1 VRNARTAAVA
11 ERHIRALEL
20 ARDCVQLGA
29 RTRTVELLTG
39 LSASQINRLF
49 HGHPRP
55 SQRGRPPD
63 SREWYYTTD
72 LPNRVQ
78 SCMLVSIYRRLC
90 KVGIDPA
97 RALAQGYAHY
107 AAACKGRPRLGMDRA
122 FDLVSHF
129 DGRWVASQRSF
140 SLATCP
146 TCHSQYLTGLL
157 ADRGAAA
164 ECPLCKLLERYPR
177 DPRIQDTFAAVE
189 LPDAAELLQPLCL
202 VLRTLRRVTP
212 ESN

>member
-1 VRNARTAAVA
+1 MRTARSNAAA

-29 RTRTVELLTG
+29 RTRTVEVLTG

-72 LPNRVQ
+72 LPNRIQ

-97 RALAQGYAHY
+97 RALVQGYAHY
-107 AAACKGRPRLGMDRA
+107 VAACKGRPRLNMDRA

-146 TCHSQYLTGLL
+146 ACASQFLTGLL
-157 ADRGAAA
+157 ASNGAAA
-164 ECPLCKLLERYPR
+164 ECPFCKLLERFPR
-177 DPRIQDTFAAVE
+177 DPRIQDSFAAVE
-189 LPDAAELLQPLCL
+189 VGEPPEVLLPIGL
-202 VLRTLRRVTP
+202 VLRAMR
-212 ESN
+212 

>member
-1 VRNARTAAVA
+1 VVRNTRPTAAA

-20 ARDCVQLGA
+20 ARDFVQLGA

-39 LSASQINRLF
+39 LSATQINRLF

-72 LPNRVQ
+72 LPNRVH

-90 KVGIDPA
+90 RVGIDPA

-146 TCHSQYLTGLL
+146 TCHSQFLTGLL
-157 ADRGAAA
+157 VARGAAT
-164 ECPLCKLLERYPR
+164 ECPFCKLLERYPR
-177 DPRIQDTFAAVE
+177 DPRIQDSFEAVIVDDSDEVLKTFGLA
-189 LPDAAELLQPLCL
+189 
-202 VLRTLRRVTP
+202 LRTFR
-212 ESN
+212 